1 MARRK
6 KKVMRTPKAA
16 RRAARKRRSGVAER
30 RKKQFTYRGLTV
42 DELNELPMFAPDD
55 DPDALSVEAIMP
67 ARGRRSMSRGY
78 AAGITNGGSNL
89 DEEHFINRLREKL
102 QSCDIVQQAM
112 LDIVKGAEGFECR
125 SEGKFLNYVNRA
137 VENRIRDEADHWQT
151 QKRDIKKEVAI
162 DGARTP
168 QNSTPLDMPDA
179 HDTPTPSLVAI
190 RNEELATLERAMD
203 LLGQQSEEY
212 CELIIAVQIE
222 GRTYAEIAEEVGK
235 NMRNLEMFGLPGV
248 KNLNLYLQKIKK
260 SPTEKPKKIEKENK
274 PQSKEFC
281 PIHCGTIFL
290 DNCKMLEALKSIKF
304 FNVSY
309 PLLLLPF
316 LSRASDIV
324 GKKIAAQYEGNNF
337 LLNFDKTIFSK
348 NIRNDQIITL
358 AKEVSIEFL
367 ENNNSFSDQEW
378 KELYKLSE
386 ETFVEETDSLKTK
399 GAGAG
404 LTDND

>member
-1 MARRK
+1 MQSFSEIDTTSKRAS
-6 KKVMRTPKAA
+6 KAA
-16 RRAARKRRSGVAER
+16 G
-30 RKKQFTYRGLTV
+30 
-42 DELNELPMFAPDD
+42 FAW
-55 DPDALSVEAIMP
+55 
-67 ARGRRSMSRGY
+67 G
-78 AAGITNGGSNL
+78 
-89 DEEHFINRLREKL
+89 
-102 QSCDIVQQAM
+102 
-112 LDIVKGAEGFECR
+112 
-125 SEGKFLNYVNRA
+125 
-137 VENRIRDEADHWQT
+137 
-151 QKRDIKKEVAI
+151 
-162 DGARTP
+162 
-168 QNSTPLDMPDA
+168 
-179 HDTPTPSLVAI
+179 
-190 RNEELATLERAMD
+190 
-203 LLGQQSEEY
+203 
-212 CELIIAVQIE
+212 
-222 GRTYAEIAEEVGK
+222 IAEEIGK

-260 SPTEKPKKIEKENK
+260 NSTERPKKITKENK

-281 PIHCGTIFL
+281 PIHCGAVFL
-290 DNCKMLEALKSIKF
+290 DNCKMLETLRSIKF

-324 GKKIAAQYEGNNF
+324 GKKICVRYEENNF

-348 NIRNDQIITL
+348 NIKSDQIVTL

-386 ETFVEETDSLKTK
+386 ETFVEETDSLKKK